1 MPEEHYYKVVYDTEQ
16 KRLKIID
23 QYASSSSIQV
33 NVLNVIEYYDAIFYN
48 VIVGATNEEDAL
60 QEALQ
65 IFSQYAQDKEII
77 HETPPIQPRV
87 RQLVIF
93 TQGRI

>member
-1 MPEEHYYKVVYDTEQ
+1 MPEEYYYKVVYDTEQ
-16 KRLKIID
+16 KRLKIIN
-23 QYASSSSIQV
+23 QYNSSSSIQV

-48 VIVGATNEEDAL
+48 VIVGASNEEDAL
-60 QEALQ
+60 QKALQ

-77 HETPPIQPRV
+77 HETRHIQPRV

>member
-1 MPEEHYYKVVYDTEQ
+1 MPEEHYYKVVYDAEQ
-16 KRLKIID
+16 KRLKIIN
-23 QYASSSSIQV
+23 QYNSSSSIQV

-48 VIVGATNEEDAL
+48 VIVGASNEEDAL
-60 QEALQ
+60 QKALQ

-77 HETPPIQPRV
+77 HESRPTQLRV